1 MNSFAE
7 IFELVK
13 KNMEIT
19 DIAKRSWIDP
29 IKPVRLNNNK
39 AVLYVSATFV
49 KQILDDH
56 YLRIFKEKFRE
67 ILGFE
72 VEVEILCDEDLQP
85 EQRIKLIDTI
95 PELQDDEVMIEKL
108 EKSIAGSNY
117 QYTFETFIVGDSNKL
132 AFAACKS
139 VCQKQNNY
147 NPLFI
152 YGDPGLG
159 KTHLLSAVK
168 NEIQKTNPDL
178 KVVFVT
184 GEYFVSDYVN
194 SLKVLD
200 KITEFKNRYRTAD
213 VLLID
218 DVQFISGRKESQQ
231 ELFNTFNEVHSQGK
245 PIILTC
251 DRPPKEINNIDER
264 LQSRFEWG
272 LLADIGVP
280 EFETR
285 MAIIRRKAELI
296 GLNLSQNIIEY
307 IADKLKNNIRQME
320 GAIIKIHAVTTIT
333 EIQPTL
339 AMAQNVVKDV
349 MNENVPVPITVE
361 RITNEVAAIYE
372 VAPEELRS
380 SKRSAQI
387 SKARQIAIY
396 AVSKITEL
404 SYTEIGKEFGGR
416 DHSTIVY
423 AINKVKKIIE
433 KDKSYR
439 AMIDDIIKNIRSN

>member
-39 AVLYVSATFV
+39 AVLYVTAPFV
-49 KQILDDH
+49 KQILEDH

-72 VEVEILCDEDLQP
+72 VEVEILCEDDMQP
-85 EQRIKLIDTI
+85 DQKINLIDTI

-108 EKSIAGSNY
+108 EKSVAGSNY
-117 QYTFETFIVGDSNKL
+117 QYTFDTFIVGDSNKL

-168 NEIQKTNPDL
+168 NEVQRTNPEYN
-178 KVVFVT
+178 VVFVT
-184 GEYFVSDYVN
+184 GEFFVSDYVN

-231 ELFNTFNEVHSQGK
+231 ELFNTFNEVHSAGK

-296 GLNLSQNIIEY
+296 GLNLPQNIIEY

-349 MNENVPVPITVE
+349 MNENIPTPITVE
-361 RITNEVAAIYE
+361 RIINEVAAIYE
-372 VAPEELRS
+372 VSADELRS
-380 SKRSAQI
+380 PKRNSQI